1 MVRFYKRIQD
11 QWFYKECW
19 QDGDRVI
26 FHHGVVGNEGKVD
39 SEPCLDFSAYYN
51 SFKRKYEKQG
61 YSEFSPDHAETI
73 VLKYALK
80 SSEEAESITKSVI
93 SLLNERLG
101 WLGLGYVDGYDADV
115 KRSIF
120 RKPKLQVFCIVI
132 DGNLAA
138 KIIPSALENTPF
150 SICDVSVTKKEH

>member
-1 MVRFYKRIQD
+1 MIEWLLQTYRLSGRQGGRAWNY
-11 QWFYKECW
+11 
-19 QDGDRVI
+19 
-26 FHHGVVGNEGKVD
+26 
-39 SEPCLDFSAYYN
+39 PYYN

-93 SLLNERLG
+93 PLLNERLG
-101 WLGLGYVDGYDADV
+101 WLGLGYVDGYDVDV

-150 SICDVSVTKKEH
+150 RYVMYL